1 MAAAGEDN
9 GARHE
14 LSTAPAPTDLDR
26 LQKSRWGRRLFFA
39 ALTLFLFL
47 GLLNVYGVRTGE
59 KTATG
64 SGYELTLTYTKVTR
78 PGLATP
84 WSVEVRHPGGFDS
97 GLVTVAATSSYFDA
111 FDENGLD
118 PDPARSTSDGER
130 TIWQFE
136 PPPGDTLTVSFDAR
150 IEPGVQL
157 TRLEGEVAVL
167 GPAGD
172 NVVSADFGTF
182 VMP

>member
-1 MAAAGEDN
+1 MTLDGGDT
-9 GARHE
+9 GVRTS
-14 LSTAPAPTDLDR
+14 LPTAPEPTDPGR
-26 LQKSRWGRRLFFA
+26 LTRGRFGRRLFFA
-39 ALTLFLFL
+39 GLTLFLLL
-47 GLLNVYGVRTGE
+47 GLLNVYGVRTTE

-64 SGYELTLTYTKVTR
+64 NGYELTVAYTSVTR

-136 PPPGDTLTVSFDAR
+136 PPTGDTLTVSFDAR
-150 IEPGVQL
+150 VEPGVQL
-157 TRLEGEVAVL
+157 TWLKGEVEVL

-172 NVVSADFGTF
+172 AAVSADFSTY